1 MKRLVPLALWA
12 FLAWLGLEP
21 QATGQDVDHPL
32 RPPDRSN
39 PRAALSTFLNHGD
52 ALGLYLANEYLPAP
66 SQAKFHRLIALGDAT
81 TQGLDLSGVPPA
93 AKGKTGRATTLAL
106 YETLGRI
113 PLPPLETVP
122 GQDVLSGPSGTNL
135 MRWTIPSTEIVLVR
149 QDGGSRSGEWL
160 FSPETVARAEHDFER
175 VQERPY
181 LREVPLPKLKEIV
194 TNSGGWMIP
203 YRWIVAWPSWLRTPV
218 LGQAAWKWGA
228 LCIVLACVLSLLMPV
243 HRFSRRGTGERPFF
257 QALAQLALPVFFL
270 MATPMVAYLALVQIN
285 LRGGV
290 GSAVELLT
298 TAILFI
304 TGAWISWRIAP
315 VVAEA
320 IIASPRIA
328 PESVDA
334 HLIRICSR
342 LLGIVAGAGL
352 LAAGADRLGMP
363 LYGIVA
369 GLGVGGLAIAL
380 AAQPSIEN
388 LIGGL
393 SLFADKAI
401 RVGDHCQCGTDIG
414 MVEAIGIR
422 STRIR
427 GADRSL
433 TTIPNS
439 TLSKASIVNLSERD
453 RMLMQ
458 TMIGLRYETHPDQ
471 LRHVLIRIRELLLGH
486 PRIASD
492 SVRVRFVGF
501 GASSL
506 DIEIYSYLITRDR
519 SEFLAIREELF
530 LRLMEL
536 VEESGTGFAF
546 PSQTLY
552 FARDGGLDTGRT
564 QTAMSQVRQWREEGR
579 FTTSPAGATPSSTAT
594 PDPD

>member
-1 MKRLVPLALWA
+1 MKTVAQLVLWTL
-12 FLAWLGLEP
+12 LAWLGAP
-21 QATGQDVDHPL
+21 GTAIGQEAENPL
-32 RPPDRSN
+32 RPPDRSS
-39 PRAALSTFLNHGD
+39 PRAALATFLEVGD
-52 ALGLYLANEYLPAP
+52 AIGAYLANEYLPAP
-66 SQAKFHRLIALGDAT
+66 SRAKFQRLVALGDAT
-81 TQGLDLSGVPPA
+81 TQSLDLSGIPPA
-93 AKGKTGRATTLAL
+93 ARGKTGRAATLAL
-106 YETLGRI
+106 YETLSRI
-113 PLPPLETVP
+113 PLPPPETVP
-122 GQDVLSGPSGTNL
+122 GSDTLSAPSGTNL
-135 MRWTIPSTEIVLVR
+135 MRWTIPSTEIALVR
-149 QDGGSRSGEWL
+149 QESGHRSGEWL
-160 FSPETVARAEHDFER
+160 FSPETVARAERDYER
-175 VQERPY
+175 VRHRPY
-181 LREVPLPKLKEIV
+181 IRGVPMPKLKETV
-194 TNSGGWMIP
+194 TNGGGWLIP
-203 YRWIVAWPSWLRTPV
+203 YRWIRALPAWLQTPV
-218 LGQAAWKWGA
+218 FDQAAWKWGA
-228 LCIVLACVLSLLMPV
+228 FCILLGVLVALVAPV
-243 HRFSRRGTGERPFF
+243 HRFSRRGSSERPFL
-257 QALAQLALPVFFL
+257 QALARLALPVFFL
-270 MATPMVAYLALVQIN
+270 MATPVVAYLALVQLN

-290 GSAVELLT
+290 GSAVELT
-298 TAILFI
+298 ATAILFL
-304 TGAWISWRIAP
+304 TGAWIAWRIAP

-401 RVGDHCQCGTDIG
+401 RVGDYCQCGTDTG
-414 MVEAIGIR
+414 TVEAIGIR

-427 GADRSL
+427 GPDRSL

-439 TLSKASIVNLSERD
+439 TLSKVSIVNLSERD

-458 TMIGLRYETHPDQ
+458 STIGLRYETRPDQ
-471 LRHVLIRIRELLLGH
+471 LRHVLVRTRELLLGH
-486 PRIASD
+486 PRIAPD
-492 SVRVRFVGF
+492 SVRVRFMGF

-506 DIEIYSYLITRDR
+506 DVEILAYVATRDR
-519 SEFLAIREELF
+519 PEFLALREELF
-530 LRLMEL
+530 LRLMDL
-536 VEESGTGFAF
+536 VQESGTGFAF

-552 FARDGGLDTGRT
+552 FARDEGLDPGRT
-564 QTAMSQVRQWREEGR
+564 DAALAEVRRWRDEGR
-579 FTTSPAGATPSSTAT
+579 STPPTDGRATPNPQR

>member
-1 MKRLVPLALWA
+1 M
-12 FLAWLGLEP
+12 WLGSVAT
-21 QATGQDVDHPL
+21 ATGQDLEHPL

-39 PRAALSTFLNHGD
+39 PRAALSTFLNDGD

-66 SQAKFHRLIALGDAT
+66 SQAKFHRLMALGDAT
-81 TQGLDLSGVPPA
+81 TRALDLSGVPPA
-93 AKGKTGRATTLAL
+93 ARGKAGRAATLAL

-113 PLPPLETVP
+113 VLPPLESVP
-122 GQDVLSGPSGTNL
+122 GPDSLSGPSGTNL
-135 MRWTIPSTEIVLVR
+135 TRWTIPSTEIALVR
-149 QDGGSRSGEWL
+149 QENGSRSGDWL

-181 LREVPLPKLKEIV
+181 LRQVPLPKLKEIV

-203 YRWIVAWPSWLRTPV
+203 YRWVVAWPFWLRTPV

-228 LCIVLACVLSLLMPV
+228 LCIVLACVLLLLMPV
-243 HRFSRRGTGERPFF
+243 HRFSLRGTRERPFF
-257 QALAQLALPVFFL
+257 QALAQLALPVFVL
-270 MATPMVAYLALVQIN
+270 VATPVVAYLALVQLN

-290 GSAVELLT
+290 GSAVELLA

-342 LLGIVAGAGL
+342 LLGIVTGAGL

-401 RVGDHCQCGTDIG
+401 RVGDHCQCGTDTG

-458 TMIGLRYETHPDQ
+458 TMIGLRYETRPDQ
-471 LRHVLIRIRELLLGH
+471 LRHVLIRIRDLLLGH
-486 PRIASD
+486 PRIAPD

-506 DIEIYSYLITRDR
+506 DIEIYSYVITRDR
-519 SEFLAIREELF
+519 PEFLAIREELF

-564 QTAMSQVRQWREEGR
+564 QAAMSQVRQWREEGR
-579 FTTSPAGATPSSTAT
+579 FSTLAGDATPSSTAT